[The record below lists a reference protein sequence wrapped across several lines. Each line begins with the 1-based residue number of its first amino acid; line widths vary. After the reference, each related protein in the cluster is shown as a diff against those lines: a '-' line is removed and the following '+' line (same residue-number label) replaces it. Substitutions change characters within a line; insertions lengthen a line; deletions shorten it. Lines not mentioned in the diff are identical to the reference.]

1 MTLSFSVG
9 SSMSGARKAKEPK
22 EKDLLAQWDPLSEFN
37 ILSHVKWND
46 ETLHQLSEEWA
57 RREPD
62 GLTLPEFVHAM
73 LKVFPKPDHRKQN
86 QRMHWVHRLINF
98 FNQVD
103 YNHSKRIQWQDF
115 LSFITACCVFD
126 REKTRVDTVVQYH
139 FEKEIM
145 DRSGNFTVLRFLYDS
160 INDHIMSF
168 NANGDVHIYSP
179 TNLNLLR
186 KIKLHGRPIN
196 AVYDGALIP
205 DRNLI
210 ALVYPTGIQLVT
222 SLQGCSLAQ
231 DIPTTEASHFCIMYE
246 PEAHALFTGSEKGK
260 LHCWKPEN
268 WAEKP
273 TRMNW
278 RCVSTTKVTSGKPVT
293 CVTLIPNSTCFATGD
308 EDGGLLIW
316 DKKNIR
322 LIHKIQAHKAAIHT
336 IVHSE
341 SLHALITGAFET
353 TICVWNPFIPFMIS
367 KMDCPTGIVTAMTSL
382 PDSPHLIIADRNG
395 NIHIINSRIMA
406 IVQTFTLSP
415 YGQFADRI
423 NLTETTEKQLSRA
436 LMMTGTFPITA
447 LSHCG
452 PRKRFVLGG
461 RMIRFYEYE
470 ENMQPML
477 SDRVPIRVA
486 IMNRQFHVIATC
498 SGQNIRHWEVSS
510 GLMRCVFRKI
520 APSPI
525 TSICMDDGE
534 TVLFIGCHEGEL
546 LSVHF
551 PTGQVLHRIGHAAS
565 EITSVQYITKL
576 NMIVTAS
583 WGGSL
588 TLWDNQTDG
597 FKIDLVTDRKDDLL
611 ALAVNQEYMILAA
624 GTGKGDIDIWNL
636 GQLKMTAILR
646 PQNKDTEIMALA
658 FVEGSSML
666 VSTDS
671 EGCITFWN
679 VITDQE
685 PSPVSQLPNFYIDS
699 QTSYIMALSFRDKFM
714 VTGDNYGEARL
725 WDVSQLIQQF
735 PPEEKRLYRIDIAD
749 FLTNLSQKGKQ
760 ILVYTQSVKTID
772 SSNCCLPV
780 GSFQLILKWKAHHG
794 SITSLSTF
802 RANNNQAVVLTSSN
816 DCCVSVWNM
825 KTGGCLGFLQSNPA
839 FGLSER
845 KWVLQYDP
853 KKDQVIPV
861 DEILSVMDQADAI
874 ETPSSSPR

>member
-1 MTLSFSVG
+1 M
-9 SSMSGARKAKEPK
+9 
-22 EKDLLAQWDPLSEFN
+22 LAQFDPLSEFN
-37 ILSHVKWND
+37 ILSYVKWDD
-46 ETLHQLSEEWA
+46 ETLSQLSEEWA
-57 RREPD
+57 LRGPE
-62 GLTLPEFVHAM
+62 GVTLPEFVHIL

-86 QRMHWVHRLINF
+86 QRKNWVHRLMNF
-98 FNQVD
+98 FHQVD
-103 YNHSKRIQWQDF
+103 YNQSKRIQWQDF

-139 FEKEIM
+139 FEKEIT

-168 NANGDVHIYSP
+168 NANGAVHIYSP
-179 TNLNLLR
+179 TTLNLLR

-196 AVYDGALIP
+196 AVFDGAIIP

-231 DIPTTEASHFCIMYE
+231 DIPTPEASHFCIMYE
-246 PEAHALFTGSEKGK
+246 PTSHSLFTGCERGR
-260 LHCWKPEN
+260 LHCWRAES

-278 RCVSTTKVTSGKPVT
+278 RCVSSTKVTSGKPVT
-293 CVTLIPNSTCFATGD
+293 CITLIPNSTSFATGD

-322 LIHKIQAHKAAIHT
+322 LIHKIPAHKAAIHT

-367 KMDCPTGIVTAMTSL
+367 KMDCPSGIVTAMTSL

-406 IVQTFTLSP
+406 IVQTFTISP

-423 NLTETTEKQLSRA
+423 NLTETTQKHLSRA

-470 ENMQPML
+470 ENIQPML

-510 GLMRCVFRKI
+510 GLMRCVFRKA
-520 APSPI
+520 APSQI
-525 TSICMDDGE
+525 TCICMDDSE
-534 TVLFIGCHEGEL
+534 TVLFVGCHEGEL
-546 LSVHF
+546 ISVHF
-551 PTGQVLHRIGHAAS
+551 PTGQLLNRIGHAAA
-565 EITSVQYITKL
+565 EVTSVQYLTKL
-576 NMIVTAS
+576 KMILTAS

-588 TLWDNQTDG
+588 TLWENEPDG
-597 FKIDLVTDRKDDLL
+597 KRLDLVTDRKDDLL
-611 ALAVNQEYMILAA
+611 ALAVNQKHLIVAA
-624 GTGKGDIDIWNL
+624 GTGKGDINIWDL
-636 GQLKMTAILR
+636 RELKLISILR
-646 PQNKDTEIMALA
+646 PQKNDTEIMTLA
-658 FVEGSSML
+658 FVEGSGML
-666 VSTDS
+666 VSTD
-671 EGCITFWN
+671 GDGYITFWN

-685 PSPVSQLPNFYIDS
+685 PSPVSQLPNYYIDS
-699 QTSYIMALSFRDKFM
+699 QTSYIMALSICDKFLI
-714 VTGDNYGEARL
+714 TGDNYGEARL

-735 PPEEKRLYRIDIAD
+735 PEDRRLYNFDLAD
-749 FLTNLSQKGKQ
+749 YHSTLGQKGQQ
-760 ILVYTQSVKTID
+760 ILVYTKSVTTID
-772 SSNCCLPV
+772 STNCCLPV

-802 RANNNQAVVLTSSN
+802 KANNNQAVVLTSSN

-825 KTGGCLGFLQSNPA
+825 KTGLCLGFLQSNPA

-845 KWVLQYDP
+845 KWTLQYDP
-853 KKDQVIPV
+853 KKDSIIPLEEV
-861 DEILSVMDQADAI
+861 LAVMDEADRI
-874 ETPSSSPR
+874 ETPTSSPR